1 MKLQGGNRV
10 CLNMIEGNEQR
21 TVAES
26 FFQIWQILKTQIW
39 KPKECKLLFMSN
51 FCILRISLFGIQQWF
66 SYFEKEW
73 DTSRNV
79 SRKDTK
85 DNLAYGV
92 IDELIDL
99 RPGFICEYFTWNTI
113 LQN

>member
-39 KPKECKLLFMSN
+39 KPKECKLLFISN
-51 FCILRISLFGIQQWF
+51 FSILRISLFGIQQ
-66 SYFEKEW
+66 
-73 DTSRNV
+73 
-79 SRKDTK
+79 
-85 DNLAYGV
+85 
-92 IDELIDL
+92 
-99 RPGFICEYFTWNTI
+99 
-113 LQN
+113 